1 MSTRVP
7 IPIENHSCMSL
18 LLMLVTG
25 PLLHRV
31 FSHQIGEFSAMTL
44 VSILVALLMLKRMW
58 KHELCV
64 ECLTTMA
71 CAILAQALFWVPG
84 TQAD

>member
-1 MSTRVP
+1 MVWFKEVLVVD
-7 IPIENHSCMSL
+7 EN
-18 LLMLVTG
+18 
-25 PLLHRV
+25 
-31 FSHQIGEFSAMTL
+31 GEITYLEDESRQWERKGEWYGYEGNEDGSYEY
-44 VSILVALLMLKRMW
+44 VHILLMLKRMW